1 MKSFKEG
8 SAAVEAAL
16 ILPILLA
23 LMTGL
28 FDLGFAFYESMQVQ
42 SAADAGAQYA
52 AQNTWDT
59 AKIATV
65 VSGATGGAS
74 ITATPA
80 PSQFCAC
87 PTGGTLA
94 NISCASTC
102 ANGTTPSLYALVKAQ
117 KLHETILRWP
127 SLPQPL
133 TLTGQSITRIQ

>member
-1 MKSFKEG
+1 MKSFKRG

-16 ILPILLA
+16 ILPILLI

-28 FDLGFAFYESMQVQ
+28 FDLGFAFYGNMQVQ

-52 AQNTWDT
+52 AQNVWNT
-59 AKIATV
+59 AKISTV
-65 VSGATGGAS
+65 VSGATGGS
-74 ITATPA
+74 GITATPA

-94 NISCASTC
+94 TISCASNC
-102 ANGTTPSLYALVKAQ
+102 PNGTTPSLYALVKAQ
-117 KLHETILRWP
+117 KLHETVMPWP

-133 TLTGQSITRIQ
+133 VLTGQSITRIQ

>member
-16 ILPILLA
+16 ILPILLI

-28 FDLGFAFYESMQVQ
+28 FDLGYAYYGNMQVQ

-52 AQNTWDT
+52 AQNAWNST
-59 AKIATV
+59 KISTV
-65 VSGATGGAS
+65 VSGATGGTG

-94 NISCASTC
+94 NISCASKC

-117 KLHETILRWP
+117 KLHETVMPWP
-127 SLPQPL
+127 VLPQPL